1 MSAALLYPFI
11 IVAGALQALGN
22 SMNAQL
28 RGRLV
33 NPFLAASVSFLPI
46 VFVFATLFLVMP
58 TPLPSLDTL
67 AAMPWYAPLGGVA
80 GAVAVFGGLAFVDK
94 VGAGPFNGLTLTANI
109 LTSLAMDSLGLFGLP
124 GGGFKPMPWLGGLLM
139 AVGVTFIA
147 RVTPDKGQKS
157 GQKSGQE
164 SDEAEAGHGLNPRLL
179 YPFIVV
185 AGALQAVGVVW
196 NAQLRGALVNPWL
209 AALVSFLPVVFVF
222 VLVFLLR
229 PKPLP
234 QRTDVEGVRWWMPLA
249 GLAGAV
255 AVFAGLLF
263 VDKVGAG
270 AFNGLLITANL
281 LTSVALD
288 HFGWVGM
295 KRVPAGP
302 SRLGGAALMVAGIV
316 LISLF

>member
-1 MSAALLYPFI
+1 MSTALLYPFI
-11 IVAGALQALGN
+11 LLAGALQALGN

-28 RGRLV
+28 RGQLV

-58 TPLPSLDTL
+58 TPLPGLDTL
-67 AAMPWYAPLGGVA
+67 AGMPWYAPLGGLT

-124 GGGFKPMPWLGGLLM
+124 GGGFKPLPWLGGLLM

-147 RVTPDKGQKS
+147 RVTPDKGS
-157 GQKSGQE
+157 
-164 SDEAEAGHGLNPRLL
+164 EAGETETGHGLNPRLL
-179 YPFIVV
+179 YPFIVG
-185 AGALQAVGVVW
+185 AGALQAIGVVW
-196 NAQLRGALVNPWL
+196 NAQLREALVNPWL

-234 QRTDVEGVRWWMPLA
+234 QRTDIEGVRWWMPLA
-249 GLAGAV
+249 GLTGAV

-295 KRVPAGP
+295 KRVRAGA
-302 SRLGGAALMVAGIV
+302 SRLGGAALMVAGIL

>member
-1 MSAALLYPFI
+1 MNAALLYPFI
-11 IVAGALQALGN
+11 IVAGSLQAIGN

-28 RGRLV
+28 RGHLV
-33 NPFLAASVSFLPI
+33 NPFLAATVSFLPI

-67 AAMPWYAPLGGVA
+67 ATMPWYAPLGGVA

-109 LTSLAMDSLGLFGLP
+109 LTSLAMDAFGLFGLQA
-124 GGGFKPMPWLGGLLM
+124 GGFKPMPWLGGLLM

-147 RVTPDKGQKS
+147 RVTPSKTEEKDT
-157 GQKSGQE
+157 
-164 SDEAEAGHGLNPRLL
+164 GHGLNPRLL

-185 AGALQAVGVVW
+185 AGALQAIGVVW

-234 QRTDVEGVRWWMPLA
+234 QRSDVEGLRWWTPLA
-249 GLAGAV
+249 GLVGAV

-288 HFGWVGM
+288 HFGWLGM
-295 KRVPAGP
+295 KQVRAGP
-302 SRLGGAALMVAGIV
+302 QRLGGAALMVVGIV

>member
-1 MSAALLYPFI
+1 MTAALLYPFI

-33 NPFLAASVSFLPI
+33 NPFLAAAVSFLPI

-67 AAMPWYAPLGGVA
+67 AKMPWYAPLGGVA

-147 RVTPDKGQKS
+147 RVTPDKGDAGGETKDS
-157 GQKSGQE
+157 
-164 SDEAEAGHGLNPRLL
+164 GHGLNPRLL

-185 AGALQAVGVVW
+185 AGALQAIGVVW

-234 QRTDVEGVRWWMPLA
+234 QRTDIEGVRWWMPLA

-255 AVFAGLLF
+255 AVFAGLLL

-295 KRVPAGP
+295 KQVRAGA

>member
-11 IVAGALQALGN
+11 LLAGALQALGN

-28 RGRLV
+28 RGQLV

-58 TPLPSLDTL
+58 TPLPGLDTL
-67 AAMPWYAPLGGVA
+67 TGMPWYAPLGGLA

-124 GGGFKPMPWLGGLLM
+124 GGGFKPLPWLGGLLM

-147 RVTPDKGQKS
+147 RVTPDKGS
-157 GQKSGQE
+157 
-164 SDEAEAGHGLNPRLL
+164 EAGETETGHGLNPRLL
-179 YPFIVV
+179 YPFIVG
-185 AGALQAVGVVW
+185 AGALQAIGVVW
-196 NAQLRGALVNPWL
+196 NAQLREALVNPWL

-234 QRTDVEGVRWWMPLA
+234 QRTDIEGVRWWMPLA
-249 GLAGAV
+249 GLTGAV

-295 KRVPAGP
+295 KRVRAGA
-302 SRLGGAALMVAGIV
+302 SRLGGAALMVAGIL